1 MSFVDAFCSIYLLL
15 RKRLLLRNDKAVV
28 KVNASSG
35 KGWVKCYVYVD
46 RFAFGDIREEEKFD
60 FVRLGQ
66 SELSYPK

>member
-35 KGWVKCYVYVD
+35 KG
-46 RFAFGDIREEEKFD
+46 
-60 FVRLGQ
+60 
-66 SELSYPK
+66 